1 MKEYRSGSQILFGFL
16 PEQTVDLQGRIWKVD
31 EWRHPRSVGLD
42 DTVLRQELVKH
53 AGAWGAAKLDGGY
66 VQDLIRGRPLRVV
79 SLDKENGVRVEP
91 FPNVFMCRS
100 CKRVPK
106 RDQTTCKCGEKR
118 FGQLPF
124 VGYHDRC
131 GALGEPWIPRCK
143 EHDDVEIVLPGTSS
157 ASEIVFRCPTCKKTL
172 RKGFGF
178 PNCDCGQGQLSFN
191 VHRAASV
198 YTPRTVVVVNPPSPE
213 KVRRLTQAGGPERA
227 LAWVAE
233 GLETARAEELGNTRE
248 SLLAQLISSGLSAA
262 LAEQMVLRAEEA
274 GELRGS
280 GGSLVLPGDRKHA
293 AEQEAVTIAM
303 ALSESRVRLSQL
315 AAAAPPGGERAR
327 LYTEAYPAAIERAG
341 LEAVELV
348 DKFPVLTGNFGYTRG
363 SAKPGESRLVPF
375 RNRRAEY
382 VVYSEVGETEA
393 LFVRLQPE
401 RVARWLRTR
410 DHALDDWADAR
421 SARLSILRAVVLPSQ
436 PLDASGNEA
445 GEDLLTLVH
454 SYSHRF
460 MRLAATHAG
469 IERSSL
475 SELIVPL
482 HLGFFVYAA
491 ARGDFV
497 LGGLQAVFET
507 ELDRLLAEIRDGEH
521 RCPLDPGCQRAGGAC
536 MACLHVGEPSC
547 RHFNRALNR
556 DSLTSVNGFFSLP

>member
-16 PEQTVDLQGRIWKVD
+16 PQQTVDLQGRIWKVD
-31 EWRHPRSVGLD
+31 DWRQPRSVGLD
-42 DTVLRQELVKH
+42 DTVLRRELVKH
-53 AGAWGAAKLDGGY
+53 AGAWGAANLDGGY

-79 SLDKENGVRVEP
+79 SLDKDNGVRVEP

-106 RDQTTCKCGEKR
+106 SDQKTCKCGEER

-131 GALGEPWIPRCK
+131 GTLREPWIPRCK
-143 EHDDVEIVLPGTSS
+143 EHDDVQIVLPGTSS
-157 ASEIVFRCPTCKKTL
+157 VSEIIFRCPTCTRTL

-178 PNCDCGQGQLSFN
+178 PKCDCGQGQLSFN

-213 KVRRLTQAGGPERA
+213 KARRLNQAGGPERA
-227 LAWVAE
+227 LAWVVD
-233 GLETARAEELGNTRE
+233 GLETARAEEVGNTRE
-248 SLLAQLISSGLSAA
+248 SLLAQLLASGLSHA
-262 LAEQMVLRAEEA
+262 LAEQMVQKAQEA
-274 GELRGS
+274 GELRG
-280 GGSLVLPGDRKHA
+280 GERDRTLPGDRKHA
-293 AEQEAVTIAM
+293 AEQEAVMVAM
-303 ALSESRVRLSQL
+303 ALSESRVRIGQL

-327 LYTEAYPAAIERAG
+327 LYTKTYPAAIEGAG
-341 LEAVELV
+341 LEAIELV

-363 SAKPGESRLVPF
+363 SATPGESRLVPF

-382 VVYSEVGETEA
+382 VVYAEFGETEA
-393 LFVRLQPE
+393 LFVRLRPE
-401 RVARWLRTR
+401 RVARWLRAR
-410 DHALDDWADAR
+410 GHALEDWADAR
-421 SARLSILRAVVLPSQ
+421 SARLAILRAAVLPDQ
-436 PLDASGNEA
+436 PLDGSANDA
-445 GEDLLTLVH
+445 GSELLTLVH
-454 SYSHRF
+454 SYSHRL

-469 IERSSL
+469 IERNSL
-475 SELIVPL
+475 SELVVPL

-507 ELDRLLAEIRDGEH
+507 ELDRLLGEIRDGDH
-521 RCPLDPGCQRAGGAC
+521 RCPLDPGCQRGGGAC

-547 RHFNRALNR
+547 RHFNRMLDRAFLWGAGGYLR
-556 DSLTSVNGFFSLP
+556 S